1 MDGLL
6 MTAKVLLALTILIGV
21 HEWGHYA
28 AARFFK
34 IKVEKFYLFFD
45 FLFPMPNI
53 LNFALF
59 KKKIGDTEFGLGWF
73 PLGGYVKIAGMM
85 DESMDKEALAAPP
98 QDWEF
103 RSKPAWQRL
112 IVMLGGII
120 VNVVVGVIIFT
131 GLNIVMGESYYT
143 IDEVNKN
150 GIAVTKIGEEMGLQK
165 GDKIVNLN
173 GKPFEKFS
181 QVRSPEFLLDN
192 SSYYTVNRNGQEVKV
207 PLPTNLM
214 ERLTDA
220 KKEDAMFIDA
230 LMPYEI
236 TEVVSGMPAAAAGL
250 QKGDAIM
257 AVNDIPTI
265 YFQDLQKTLAENK
278 GKTVTLNIK
287 RNNETKTLSANVN
300 EEGKL
305 GIATKSL
312 LQASTREYG
321 FFEAIGKGGNDAF
334 GVITTQ
340 LKGFGKIFRGE
351 LRADKALSGPIGIA
365 KSFGGG
371 GWDWV
376 HFWTLTAMLSM
387 VLAFMNLL
395 PIPALDGGHAVFLVY
410 EMIRGKAPSEKF
422 SEITQQIGMLILL
435 GLMAFA
441 FGNDIYK
448 IFAN

>member
-120 VNVVVGVIIFT
+120 VNVIVGIIIFT

-143 IDEVNKN
+143 IEEVNKN
-150 GIAVTKIGEEMGLQK
+150 GISVTKIGEEMGLQK

-173 GKPFEKFS
+173 GKPLEKFN

-192 SSYYTVNRNGQEVKV
+192 ASYYTVNRNGLEIKI
-207 PLPTNLM
+207 PLPINLM
-214 ERLTDA
+214 EKLTDA

-236 TEVVSGMPAAAAGL
+236 TEVVSGTPAEAAGL

-265 YFQDLQKTLAENK
+265 YFQDLQKSLAENK

-312 LQASTREYG
+312 LQASSREYG
-321 FFEAIGKGGNDAF
+321 LFEAMGKGCTDAF

-340 LKGFGKIFRGE
+340 MKGFGKIFRGE

-376 HFWTLTAMLSM
+376 HFWNLTAMLSM

-395 PIPALDGGHAVFLVY
+395 PIPALDGGHAVFLLY
-410 EMIRGKAPSEKF
+410 EMVRGKAPSEKF